1 MDGPVEERLKSRV
14 SLMAGILMFYGFYQ
28 PPFDEGV
35 KLFVYNLR
43 QQMERLTSV
52 LTVTTVPGAPKD
64 AVVIRKQLWYFFYD
78 MRRLCRDFQPEAI
91 LYVPDASLNEL
102 SLARC
107 GLFRLA
113 AGSIPIGMITLQP
126 NSFNM
131 LVRMMLRLWKP
142 DILFAQAVPSKQA
155 LYKRYGIR
163 YQLLPPAV
171 DIERFQIV
179 KGNLEKHRLLQ
190 KYGLPQHGKICLHV
204 GHIRQS
210 RNIDWLLQLNLPA
223 EAHLV
228 VVGSTSRFIE
238 KDLKR
243 ALQKRGVTVIDSYLP
258 AIEEIY
264 QLADVYLFP
273 VQSPDATIEIP
284 LSILEAMACN
294 LPVVT
299 TSFGG
304 LTKYFTNVSG
314 FYFADT
320 LETFQKAASEAIE
333 AHICKTHAAV
343 QPFGWQ
349 NMAKILYKN
358 LRK

>member
-1 MDGPVEERLKSRV
+1 MDEPVEEHIKARASP
-14 SLMAGILMFYGFYQ
+14 MAGILMFCGFYR
-28 PPFDEGV
+28 PPFDEGL

-52 LTVTTVPGAPKD
+52 LTVTTTPEAPKD
-64 AVVIRKQLWYFFYD
+64 VVVIRKQFWHFFYD
-78 MRRLCRDFQPEAI
+78 IRRLCRDFQPEAI
-91 LYVPDASLNEL
+91 LYAPDASLNEL
-102 SLARC
+102 SMARC

-113 AGSIPIGMITLQP
+113 AGATPIGMITLQP

-131 LVRMMLRLWKP
+131 PVRMMLRFWKP
-142 DILFAQAVPSKQA
+142 NILFTQAASSEET
-155 LYKRYGIR
+155 LYKQYGIR

-171 DIERFQIV
+171 DIERFHTV
-179 KGNLEKHRLLQ
+179 KGNLEKHSLLQ
-190 KYGLPQHGKICLHV
+190 KYGLPPHRKICLHV

-210 RNIDWLLQLNLPA
+210 RNMDWLLQLNLPA

-228 VVGSTSRFIE
+228 VVGSTSRCVE
-238 KDLKR
+238 KDLKGV
-243 ALQKRGVTVIDSYLP
+243 LQKRGVTVIDSFLP

-273 VQSPDATIEIP
+273 VQSNDAAIEMP

-320 LETFQKAASEAIE
+320 LETFQNAVSKAIVSSD
-333 AHICKTHAAV
+333 CKTRAAV
-343 QPFGWQ
+343 EAFSWQ
-349 NMAKILYKN
+349 NMAKILYEN
-358 LRK
+358 LRR

>member
-1 MDGPVEERLKSRV
+1 
-14 SLMAGILMFYGFYQ
+14 MFCGFYQ
-28 PPFDEGV
+28 PPFDEGL

-43 QQMERLTSV
+43 QQIERLTSV
-52 LTVTTVPGAPKD
+52 LMVTTTPEAPKD
-64 AVVIRKQLWYFFYD
+64 AVVIRKQLWHFFCD
-78 MRRLCRDFQPEAI
+78 IRRLCRDFQPEAM
-91 LYVPDASLNEL
+91 LYVPDANLNGL
-102 SLARC
+102 SMARC

-113 AGSIPIGMITLQP
+113 AGSIPIGMVTLQP

-131 LVRMMLRLWKP
+131 PVRMMLRLWKP
-142 DILFAQAVPSKQA
+142 DVLFSQAASSEDA
-155 LYKRYGIR
+155 LYQRYGVR

-171 DIERFQIV
+171 DIERFRMV
-179 KGNLEKHRLLQ
+179 KDSIEKESLLR
-190 KYGLPQHGKICLHV
+190 KYGLPQHRKICLHV

-238 KDLKR
+238 NDLKGT
-243 ALQKRGVTVIDSYLP
+243 LQKRGVTVIDSYLP

-273 VQSPDATIEIP
+273 VQSSDAAIEMP
-284 LSILEAMACN
+284 LSVLEAMACN

-299 TSFGG
+299 TSFGC

-320 LETFQKAASEAIE
+320 LEVFQKAVSEAIE
-333 AHICKTHAAV
+333 SHVCKTRAAV
-343 QPFGWQ
+343 EALSWR
-349 NMAKILYKN
+349 NMAEILYEN
-358 LRK
+358 LKRR

>member
-1 MDGPVEERLKSRV
+1 MDEPPEERVKSRV
-14 SLMAGILMFYGFYQ
+14 SPMSGILMFCGFYQ

-35 KLFVYNLR
+35 KLFVHNLR
-43 QQMERLTSV
+43 QQMERLTTV
-52 LTVTTVPGAPKD
+52 LMVTTTSGAPKD
-64 AVVIRKQLWYFFYD
+64 TVVIRKKLWHFFCD

-91 LYVPDASLNEL
+91 LYAPDASLNEL
-102 SLARC
+102 SMARC

-113 AGSIPIGMITLQP
+113 AGAIPISMITLQP
-126 NSFNM
+126 NLFNM
-131 LVRMMLRLWKP
+131 PVRMMLRLWKP
-142 DILFAQAVPSKQA
+142 DILFAQAASSEET

-171 DIERFQIV
+171 DIERFQMV
-179 KGNLEKHRLLQ
+179 KGNLEKHSLLQ
-190 KYGLPQHGKICLHV
+190 KYGLPQHSKICLHV

-210 RNIDWLLQLNLPA
+210 RNMDWLLQLNLPA

-228 VVGSTSRFIE
+228 VVGSTSRFVE
-238 KDLKR
+238 NDLKGV
-243 ALQKRGVTVIDSYLP
+243 LQRRGVTVIDSFLP

-273 VQSPDATIEIP
+273 VQSTDAAIEMP
-284 LSILEAMACN
+284 LSVLEAMACN

-304 LTKYFTNVSG
+304 LTKYFSNVSG

-320 LETFQKAASEAIE
+320 LETFRKAVSEAIGS
-333 AHICKTHAAV
+333 HICKTRAAV
-343 QPFGWQ
+343 ESFSWQ
-349 NMAKILYKN
+349 NMAKILYEN
-358 LRK
+358 LRR